1 MFPVRTTP
9 PLIIFAP
16 VTEFLGGGVTVCGSG
31 AKPRKIEYDSR
42 NPVFRP
48 DGIRITWSET
58 LPNESD
64 VVGIYRC
71 LYWTGALTYNACVS

>member
-9 PLIIFAP
+9 PLIIFRTCDRIP
-16 VTEFLGGGVTVCGSG
+16 GGVTVSGSG

-58 LPNESD
+58 LTNESD